1 MGQYYKFM
9 NIDKKQNCQRN
20 WHGVK
25 LMEHSYVG
33 NNYCDDILRLLSNE
47 WKGDRVIH
55 VGDYAEPKDGTT
67 TQNIIEKIMNE
78 NDIKY
83 SLYSLCDQFDEV
95 VPSSKDEIRYVY
107 NLDKKEYVDLYRQ
120 PMQWCHYNDYEI
132 GAVKI
137 NSFALLIG
145 CGNGLGG
152 GDYFFGNHQSVGNWA
167 GDRFVASKEPLE
179 EYNNFKIRNE
189 IYNEDKRYYKKLKNY
204 NDITE
209 KKILRSEKRMF
220 SEFIKYL
227 KEHDKDITKLS
238 VDNIGLLPKEK
249 EMFNNIL
256 EKEIEL
262 VKNPIDKEIV

>member
-107 NLDKKEYVDLYRQ
+107 NLDKKEYVDYFNLIHPHLNVGGFIACDNVLSHEEKTQ
-120 PMQWCHYNDYEI
+120 TFIDAINNHPDYENVVLNLP
-132 GAVKI
+132 A
-137 NSFALLIG
+137 
-145 CGNGLGG
+145 GLSLGRK
-152 GDYFFGNHQSVGNWA
+152 V
-167 GDRFVASKEPLE
+167 R
-179 EYNNFKIRNE
+179 
-189 IYNEDKRYYKKLKNY
+189 
-204 NDITE
+204 
-209 KKILRSEKRMF
+209 
-220 SEFIKYL
+220 
-227 KEHDKDITKLS
+227 
-238 VDNIGLLPKEK
+238 
-249 EMFNNIL
+249 
-256 EKEIEL
+256 
-262 VKNPIDKEIV
+262 